1 MGSTEKSKP
10 PTRPQRTSERK
21 QALSIALVVV
31 PACVVLITSMVLA
44 VSQRELSISG
54 QRELGIWLAAAG
66 AAILVGIF
74 LTLKTDDERTNLWK
88 YVDHLE
94 KRKAVTEAALET
106 MEKETRNYRVAM
118 RAAQIRASQTIIDAM
133 TAETDGDTPP
143 KKHDY

>member
-21 QALSIALVVV
+21 QALGIALVVV
-31 PACVVLITSMVLA
+31 PACVVLITGMVLA
-44 VSQRELSISG
+44 VSQRELSTSG

-66 AAILVGIF
+66 AVIMVGIF
-74 LTLKTDDERTNLWK
+74 LTLGSDSERTNLWK

-94 KRKAVTEAALET
+94 KSKAVTEAALET

>member
-21 QALSIALVVV
+21 QALGIALVVV
-31 PACVVLITSMVLA
+31 PACVVLITGMVLA

-94 KRKAVTEAALET
+94 KSKAVTEAALET

>member
-1 MGSTEKSKP
+1 MGSTEKSKSP
-10 PTRPQRTSERK
+10 ARPQRTSDWK
-21 QALSIALVVV
+21 LAFGITLVVL
-31 PACVVLITSMVLA
+31 PACGALITGVMLA
-44 VSQRELSISG
+44 VRQRELSISS

-74 LTLKTDDERTNLWK
+74 LTLKTDDERTDLWK

-94 KRKAVTEAALET
+94 KSKAVTEAALET
-106 MEKETRNYRVAM
+106 MDKETLDYRVAV